1 MIRSNTSHFEK
12 QKYNLIITVN
22 ILSDCSLEIFL
33 FRYDIVIKKELIK
46 MGVSNERIYL
56 LRTYKGFSIQD
67 ISSVL
72 KIDEKKYKQY
82 ENNKKLKLS
91 ELHVVADVL
100 DVSTDYLIGRI
111 DWPIPVIDE
120 SNVKI
125 IQDLRA
131 LSAEKME

>member
-125 IQDLRA
+125 IQDLQA
-131 LSAEKME
+131 LLAEKME

>member
-1 MIRSNTSHFEK
+1 
-12 QKYNLIITVN
+12 
-22 ILSDCSLEIFL
+22 
-33 FRYDIVIKKELIK
+33 